1 MIKLSDER
9 IRIGELCNALHEA
22 TELLD
27 YYTRK
32 IYNGEMKY
40 HKQQVNMFKKILC
53 GGEKEFNKNYKKT
66 ITAQDGE
73 NERTH
78 QS

>member
-1 MIKLSDER
+1 MLNLSDEK
-9 IRIGELCNALHEA
+9 IRIGELWNALHEA

-27 YYTRK
+27 YYTRE

-40 HKQQVNMFKKILC
+40 HKQQVNMFKNILW

-66 ITAQDGE
+66 IKAKD
-73 NERTH
+73 
-78 QS
+78 